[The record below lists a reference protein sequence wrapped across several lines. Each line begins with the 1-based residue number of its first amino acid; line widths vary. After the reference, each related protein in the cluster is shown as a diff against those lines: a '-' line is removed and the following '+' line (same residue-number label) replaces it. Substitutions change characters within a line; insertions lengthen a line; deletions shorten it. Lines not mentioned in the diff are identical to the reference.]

1 MNILVTLPES
11 IRKTFIPE
19 DVACKIE
26 QMGNVIWNNKGSN
39 YTEEELREK
48 IKDID
53 VCITGWGVPKFTAR
67 VLENANRLKLV
78 AHTAGTVA
86 NFVSDELYAKG
97 VRVVSAN
104 KIFAESVAEAVIAYL
119 LAALRD
125 IPYYVNMMKSGGW
138 KAEDFYNRGLLD
150 QTVGL
155 VGFGEIP
162 RYLVSMLKPFRVKIK
177 AFDKFVDAEEMAK
190 YGVEKVDIE
199 DIFAGCPI
207 ISIHL
212 PATKETYHMI
222 DRQLLKLIQDDAILV
237 NTARGS
243 VIDENALI
251 EELKLKRFK
260 VVLDVYEREPLP
272 DDSPLRKMDNALL
285 IPHMGGPTVDRRKY
299 ATLAVLDDIDN
310 FINNRPLVH
319 EITAERAARMTR

>member
-104 KIFAESVAEAVIAYL
+104 KIFAESVAEAVIGYL

-260 VVLDVYEREPLP
+260 AVLDVYEREPLP

>member
-1 MNILVTLPES
+1 
-11 IRKTFIPE
+11 
-19 DVACKIE
+19 
-26 QMGNVIWNNKGSN
+26 
-39 YTEEELREK
+39 
-48 IKDID
+48 
-53 VCITGWGVPKFTAR
+53 
-67 VLENANRLKLV
+67 
-78 AHTAGTVA
+78 
-86 NFVSDELYAKG
+86 
-97 VRVVSAN
+97 
-104 KIFAESVAEAVIAYL
+104 
-119 LAALRD
+119 
-125 IPYYVNMMKSGGW
+125 
-138 KAEDFYNRGLLD
+138 
-150 QTVGL
+150 
-155 VGFGEIP
+155 
-162 RYLVSMLKPFRVKIK
+162 
-177 AFDKFVDAEEMAK
+177 
-190 YGVEKVDIE
+190 KVDIE

>member
-1 MNILVTLPES
+1 MNILVTLPEN
-11 IRKTFIPE
+11 IRRTFIPQ
-19 DVACKIE
+19 DVARKIE
-26 QMGNVIWNNKGSN
+26 QMGNVIWNNKGEN
-39 YTEEELREK
+39 YTEEELRER

-53 VCITGWGVPKFTAR
+53 ICITGWGIPKFTAR
-67 VLENANRLKLV
+67 VLENANRLRLV

-104 KIFAESVAEAVIAYL
+104 KIFAESVAEAVIGYL

-260 VVLDVYEREPLP
+260 AVLDVYEREPLP